1 MKKLAAVWPFL
12 TVGLTAFLFGGFALF
27 YIRDH
32 MPEPQPDLAV
42 FAQTARAQQN
52 SQSQLVTVDVR
63 KNGFFPNH
71 IEIQAGTPVLLN
83 FKKEKGI
90 SCIRDV
96 ASLDL
101 GMNVYLKKGD
111 NYYTLDNLKPGTYEF
126 HCGMYM
132 YSGTLTVK

>member
-12 TVGLTAFLFGGFALF
+12 TVVLTAFLFGGFALF

-32 MPEPQPDLAV
+32 MPEQPPDMAV
-42 FAQTARAQQN
+42 FAQSTPQSA
-52 SQSQLVTVDVR
+52 QSQIVTVDVR

-71 IEIQAGTPVLLN
+71 IEVQAGTPVLLN

-101 GMNVYLKKGD
+101 DMNVYLKKGD
-111 NYYTLDNLKPGTYEF
+111 NYYTLDNLQPGNYEF

-132 YSGTLTVK
+132 YSGTVTVK